1 MEREM
6 RIVKK
11 LRLLG
16 LCMVLG
22 FGFSACGSSEKAE
35 EVKTPEFVYT
45 AEYKDM
51 PEGVN
56 SYNAKLAGGKIYY
69 TKGIFDEATQMYTE
83 NFYYMDLVTGEEAQI
98 PFQKEENEYV
108 TSFSVAEDGSL
119 YILGNSFTYEEE
131 SGNSTNAFKLT
142 KCMTDGTVVYEI
154 DLSDLL
160 AGEENSYIQNMQID
174 KDGNIYLTNGDSKIW
189 LLNKDGVQTGI
200 IQVDNYINTMGV
212 TKEGTVIVTM
222 YGAEG
227 IEVKEVDFA
236 GKAFGQPITGL
247 ASGNGNMMIAP
258 GLEQGLMVSNGS
270 TLLSYDMVSK
280 TSTEILQWIN
290 SDINYNNIRAFS
302 ALSEDQLAVVTE
314 RYSQD
319 GSTSEIIILTKKPY
333 DSVTEKTILTYG
345 TLYSDDRI
353 IEKIID
359 FNKTNEKYRIEVKEY
374 GIDDWEQAQ
383 VQMNAD
389 ILSGNGPDI
398 FSLSYGASIES
409 YINKGVFEDLNQYLE
424 KDTLIKKED
433 YLENVLNAYEVE
445 DKLYAIM
452 PSFTIGTIMGKSS
465 LIGDRESWTIQ
476 DLIAFAKEQPEGTK
490 IFEYATK
497 DSILST
503 LLMYNVEEYI
513 DYKTGECSFDSES
526 FIQILEFANQFDKEF
541 VWDENAPSTP
551 SLIAENKLTLVNTNF
566 SDVLSFQAY
575 QKMFGEEVTFIGYP
589 TSSGKGSV
597 LESNGST
604 LAINA
609 KAKNKEGAWEFVRIF
624 MLEDYQNSLDWGFPI
639 LKSALEDNFQEAMK
653 EESWTDE
660 TGTEVVQPKTT
671 WGWNDFQVEI
681 YAATQ
686 EEVDEIRD
694 LIMSIDKV
702 SSYDQ
707 QIQSIVAEE
716 AAAYFEGMKTAPEV
730 ATIIQ
735 SRIQIYVN
743 ESR

>member
-1 MEREM
+1 M

-258 GLEQGLMVSNGS
+258 GLEQGLLVSNGS

-302 ALSEDQLAVVTE
+302 ALSEDQIAVVTE

-490 IFEYATK
+490 TFEYATK

-609 KAKNKEGAWEFVRIF
+609 KAKNKEGAWEFVRMF
-624 MLEDYQNSLDWGFPI
+624 MLEDYQTSLDWGFPI

>member
-1 MEREM
+1 M

-45 AEYKDM
+45 PEYKDM

-56 SYNAKLAGGKIYY
+56 SYNAKMSGGKIYY
-69 TKGIFDEATQMYTE
+69 TKGSFDEATQIYTE
-83 NFYYMDLVTGEEAQI
+83 NFYYMDLATGEEVQI
-98 PFQKEENEYV
+98 PFQKKENETV

-131 SGNSTNAFKLT
+131 SGNSTNSFKLT
-142 KCMTDGTVVYEI
+142 KCTTDGTVVYEI
-154 DLSDLL
+154 DLSELL

-189 LLNKDGVQTGI
+189 LLNKDGVKTGI

-222 YGAEG
+222 YGTEG

-258 GLEQGLMVSNGS
+258 GLEQGLLVSNGS

-302 ALSEDQLAVVTE
+302 ALSEDQIAVVTE

-319 GSTSEIIILTKKPY
+319 ASKSEIIILTKKPY

-345 TLYSDDRI
+345 TLYSDDKV

-398 FSLSYGASIES
+398 FSLSYGASIDS

-433 YLENVLNAYEVE
+433 YLENVLNAYAVE

-452 PSFTIGTIMGKSS
+452 PSFTIGTIMGKTS

-476 DLIAFAKEQPEGTK
+476 ELIAFAKEQPEGTK

-503 LLMYNVEEYI
+503 LLMYNIEEYI

-541 VWDENAPSTP
+541 VWNENAPSTP

-575 QKMFGEEVTFIGYP
+575 QKMFGEDVTFIGYP
-589 TSSGKGSV
+589 TSEGKGSV

-609 KAKNKEGAWEFVRIF
+609 KAKNKEGAWEFVRMF
-624 MLEDYQNSLDWGFPI
+624 MLEDYQTSLDWGFPI
-639 LKSALEDNFQEAMK
+639 LKSALEDNFQESMK

-671 WGWNDFQVEI
+671 WGWNDFEVEI

>member
-1 MEREM
+1 M

-83 NFYYMDLVTGEEAQI
+83 NFYYMDLATGEEAQI

-258 GLEQGLMVSNGS
+258 GLEQGLLVSNGS

-345 TLYSDDRI
+345 TLYSDDRV

-589 TSSGKGSV
+589 TSEGKGSV

-609 KAKNKEGAWEFVRIF
+609 KAKNKEGAWEFVRMF
-624 MLEDYQNSLDWGFPI
+624 MLEDYQTSLDWGFPI
-639 LKSALEDNFQEAMK
+639 LKSALEDNFLEAMK

-660 TGTEVVQPKTT
+660 TGTEEVQPKTT
-671 WGWNDFQVEI
+671 WGFNDFEVEI

>member
-1 MEREM
+1 M

-609 KAKNKEGAWEFVRIF
+609 KAKNKEGAWEFVRMF
-624 MLEDYQNSLDWGFPI
+624 MLEDYQTSLDWGFPI